1 MEMMA
6 RIGPSIHIK
15 GEVTSR
21 EPLTIAGHVEGTVTV
36 EGHALTIDAGGRVK
50 ATVTA
55 QTMILAGTVTGS
67 LKSEGQIVVKD
78 TAVIEGDLSAPSVSL
93 AEGATV
99 HGRVD
104 TGERKKR
111 ELSLAS

>member
-1 MEMMA
+1 MEMIA
-6 RIGPSIHIK
+6 KIGPSIHIK

-21 EPLTIAGHVEGTVTV
+21 EPLTVAGHIEGTVTV
-36 EGHALTIDAGGRVK
+36 EGHPLTVDAGGKLK

-55 QTMILAGTVTGS
+55 QTMIVAGTVSGS
-67 LKSEGQIVVKD
+67 LKSDVRIVVKD
-78 TAVIEGDLSAPSVSL
+78 TAVVDGDLSAPSVSL

-99 HGRVD
+99 HGRID
-104 TGERKKR
+104 TGARKER